1 MNRVI
6 TFPHMSNYYI
16 PISYLLKK
24 ITKCKIIVPPP
35 ITKKTL
41 ELGSNNSPEYVCVP
55 FKYNLGNFIESL
67 DMGANT
73 IIQAGGG
80 CRYGYYGEL
89 QEQILKDMN
98 YEFEFINL
106 IKNNHISIIKLYK
119 YSKKINKKLNI
130 MSYIYY
136 CINTILIMIIMDKF
150 DNYKRKNKGFEIEKG
165 SYKNVE
171 TNLLKELLN
180 ENLSIIKIIKIYIKY
195 KKTYKKIKI
204 NKNKNNLKIGIIG
217 ELYSLME
224 PFSNNNI
231 ENKLLNKKIEIERL
245 TTLSYL
251 LLKKKF
257 VIKKHIK
264 KSKKYMK
271 YNLGAD
277 ASTNIYQA
285 IKFAKKNYDGII
297 HIKSF
302 GCTPEINAIPI
313 LKKISKIYNIPI
325 LYLSVDSQD
334 NEVAI
339 DTRIEAFYDMIL
351 QKNNKGD

>member
-180 ENLSIIKIIKIYIKY
+180 EDLSIIKIIKIYIKY

>member
-119 YSKKINKKLNI
+119 YSKKLNKKLNI

-150 DNYKRKNKGFEIEKG
+150 DNYKRKNKGFETEKG

-180 ENLSIIKIIKIYIKY
+180 EDLSIIKIIKIYIKY
-195 KKTYKKIKI
+195 KKIYKKIKI

>member
-55 FKYNLGNFIESL
+55 FKYNLGNFIEAL

-119 YSKKINKKLNI
+119 YSKKLNKKLNI

>member
-24 ITKCKIIVPPP
+24 ITKCKIIVPHP